1 MAKYLITCIQ
11 DMEGMRLACL
21 LQKFTAFKSM
31 KQVSKTL
38 TIRILAAR
46 ELKDRRSMKKMYSFL
61 TKLDVYRKQVLEGWS
76 AKLAELKC
84 KRKTCLAQM
93 LYLFYELL
101 ELNTFFLKHIFVFHP
116 SHALSWCR
124 ILLLGIITAPTVRAI
139 SFLEALACVKFGQD
153 VFSKTQGRSFFLW
166 LLCVCFGVEP
176 IEVIGSSGEP
186 DDNHQKSSSNHD
198 NESITQS
205 TFIHVRPREE
215 IQSFAC
221 SDDIPVKSSI
231 DKTVECFGGVRGTN

>member
-38 TIRILAAR
+38 TIRMLAAR

-61 TKLDVYRKQVLEGWS
+61 TKLDVYRKQ
-76 AKLAELKC
+76 
-84 KRKTCLAQM
+84 
-93 LYLFYELL
+93 LL

-116 SHALSWCR
+116 SHALSWCQ

-153 VFSKTQGRSFFLW
+153 VFSKTQARSAFLW

-176 IEVIGSSGEP
+176 IEEIGSSGEP

-205 TFIHVRPREE
+205 TLIHVRPREE

-221 SDDIPVKSSI
+221 SDDIPGQVI
-231 DKTVECFGGVRGTN
+231 Y

>member
-1 MAKYLITCIQ
+1 MAKYLISCIQ

-21 LQKFTAFKSM
+21 LRKFTAFKSM

-38 TIRILAAR
+38 TIRMLAAR
-46 ELKDRRSMKKMYSFL
+46 ELKDRRCCIYSM
-61 TKLDVYRKQVLEGWS
+61 
-76 AKLAELKC
+76 
-84 KRKTCLAQM
+84 
-93 LYLFYELL
+93 
-101 ELNTFFLKHIFVFHP
+101 
-116 SHALSWCR
+116 
-124 ILLLGIITAPTVRAI
+124 RAI

-153 VFSKTQGRSFFLW
+153 VFSKTQARSAFLW

-205 TFIHVRPREE
+205 TLIHVRPREE

-231 DKTVECFGGVRGTN
+231 DKTVECLGVSEEPIEEICSSTETDHISLSSISECVSEISFPAEPQPNIALRPFMVGKQTPMLF

>member
-1 MAKYLITCIQ
+1 MAKYLISCIQ

-31 KQVSKTL
+31 KQV
-38 TIRILAAR
+38 RMLAAR

-93 LYLFYELL
+93 LYLFNE
-101 ELNTFFLKHIFVFHP
+101 P

-124 ILLLGIITAPTVRAI
+124 ILLLGIITAPTVR
-139 SFLEALACVKFGQD
+139 
-153 VFSKTQGRSFFLW
+153 W
-166 LLCVCFGVEP
+166 
-176 IEVIGSSGEP
+176 
-186 DDNHQKSSSNHD
+186 N
-198 NESITQS
+198 
-205 TFIHVRPREE
+205 
-215 IQSFAC
+215 
-221 SDDIPVKSSI
+221 
-231 DKTVECFGGVRGTN
+231 

>member
-1 MAKYLITCIQ
+1 MVHESLNPTLADWRMASSDNMDEVWVWKRHDKQRAAIESLMESNLEKETNHGE

-38 TIRILAAR
+38 TIRMLAAR

-93 LYLFYELL
+93 LYLF
-101 ELNTFFLKHIFVFHP
+101 N
-116 SHALSWCR
+116 
-124 ILLLGIITAPTVRAI
+124 
-139 SFLEALACVKFGQD
+139 
-153 VFSKTQGRSFFLW
+153 
-166 LLCVCFGVEP
+166 
-176 IEVIGSSGEP
+176 EVSRRNG
-186 DDNHQKSSSNHD
+186 
-198 NESITQS
+198 
-205 TFIHVRPREE
+205 
-215 IQSFAC
+215 
-221 SDDIPVKSSI
+221 
-231 DKTVECFGGVRGTN
+231 

>member
-38 TIRILAAR
+38 TIRMLAAR

-93 LYLFYELL
+93 LYLFYE
-101 ELNTFFLKHIFVFHP
+101 P

-153 VFSKTQGRSFFLW
+153 VFSKTQGRSFF
-166 LLCVCFGVEP
+166 
-176 IEVIGSSGEP
+176 
-186 DDNHQKSSSNHD
+186 
-198 NESITQS
+198 
-205 TFIHVRPREE
+205 
-215 IQSFAC
+215 
-221 SDDIPVKSSI
+221 
-231 DKTVECFGGVRGTN
+231 